1 MTEVANVIPQDVFNV
16 ARLTAIEL
24 PDTFAAALA
33 AVQTINGGQEVESSA
48 DVLAD
53 EWPEVAKKQL
63 VNVPFLAVTWS
74 VSAPES
80 SETGQY
86 IVVRGI
92 TKDGRRFR
100 FADGSTGIMSQL
112 VKLTRERINAGHPAP
127 NAGLV
132 CEMGLTS
139 SKYKTTDAA
148 GKPIDA
154 ETFYV
159 AN

>member
-1 MTEVANVIPQDVFNV
+1 MTEVAVIPQDVFNV
-16 ARLTAIEL
+16 ARLADITL
-24 PDTFAAALA
+24 PDSFDSALA
-33 AVQTINGGQEVESSA
+33 AVQTINGGQVVEAAA

-63 VNVPFLAVTWS
+63 INVPFLAVTWS
-74 VSAPES
+74 VSSPDS

-86 IVVRGI
+86 IVVRGM
-92 TKDGRRFR
+92 TRDGRRFR

-112 VKLTRERINAGHPAP
+112 VKLTRERITAGHPAP
-127 NAGLV
+127 NAGLL
-132 CEMGLTS
+132 CEMGLSS

-154 ETFYV
+154 ETFYIS
-159 AN
+159 N